1 MPINRPD
8 GRHWCAPDQETP
20 DEDGQWTCPDCG
32 TQWVFSE
39 VEGSGGLWE
48 TPEAREQ
55 RLAAAAT
62 AEQPPTSEEP
72 LSASEEGDHG
82 GR

>member
-8 GRHWCAPDQETP
+8 GRHWCAPDQEIP

-32 TQWVFSE
+32 TVWLFSE
-39 VEGSGGLWE
+39 TEMGSLWE
-48 TPEAREQ
+48 TPEDRELRQ
-55 RLAAAAT
+55 NAT
-62 AEQPPTSEEP
+62 QVSETVT
-72 LSASEEGDHG
+72 EEEADG

>member
-8 GRHWCAPDQETP
+8 GRHWCAPDQEEP
-20 DEDGQWTCPDCG
+20 GEDGSWTCPDCM
-32 TQWVFSE
+32 TVWLHSV
-39 VEGSGGLWE
+39 VDGSVLWE
-48 TPEAREQ
+48 TSEVREQ

-72 LSASEEGDHG
+72 LSASEEGTSG
-82 GR
+82 G